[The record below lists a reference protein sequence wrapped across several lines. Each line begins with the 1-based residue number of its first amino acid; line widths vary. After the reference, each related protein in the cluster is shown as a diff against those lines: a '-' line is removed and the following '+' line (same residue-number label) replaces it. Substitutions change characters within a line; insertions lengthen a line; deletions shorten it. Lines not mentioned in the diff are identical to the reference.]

1 MSAQPADA
9 VPFCSVTQAMYR
21 VSQWWSATRGGVNLG
36 FSRRTMLGKVI
47 EEGPSGAAHSH
58 VVQRAPWMS
67 PADEEVDRIVARMP
81 RELREAIVLDQQR
94 GLPMKAIAAK
104 LNSTPAE
111 VRRWIENGYG
121 FIAGVLTANASS
133 ARSTARNLRP

>member
-9 VPFCSVTQAMYR
+9 IPYCSIGEAMYR
-21 VSQWWSATRGGVNLG
+21 VSHWWGATRGGVNLG

-47 EEGPSGAAHSH
+47 EEGAQGASH
-58 VVQRAPWMS
+58 ERGSPPPTWMA
-67 PADEEVDRIVARMP
+67 PADEEVDRILARMP